1 FFTDKLNDCR
11 RYHTE
16 CRQGDSTLPTRLL
29 YIGSSDGNAIRLVE
43 SDEILSYRPLY
54 AAVSHRWVRDPTWM
68 LRTLNQNYKDHLQ
81 SISLVKC
88 PGVLQD
94 AVRVTRALGVDYL
107 WMDTLCLIQDSSTD
121 KAKEIGKMGDYYRN
135 AYFTIA
141 ASSSKTTLVPFTNRR
156 DPYYKPHLFP
166 FGKNGN
172 SAVHARRLGVEGFLA
187 KRGWIWQESALS
199 VRMLNFAPSE
209 LIWECRQEVESECG
223 YEPKPFP
230 SLGLAQK
237 YLDIGEEP
245 FKLWQDLVQ
254 TYSTRTFGDFTDF
267 LPGISGLAKRIQD
280 QTGSAYHA
288 GMWKM
293 DMVPSLLWEVTRGFD
308 RVKEPRPTVPEP
320 SVECKAP
327 SWSWAS
333 VEGRIRTS
341 DTDIR
346 NSCRPAGY
354 SPSLGGSGVDGSF
367 SNMTPDI
374 PEPEVE
380 GLEQLTPNSSF
391 GKVAGGLLIIKGRLI
406 PVRLTYSRGRDGIWT
421 YQLMLPGEHD
431 SGIGFSPDTELEPFP
446 RWSQAQNRTVRR
458 TNEILTTGFSV
469 TVHCLRIATWPG
481 APNQRLTDDGLVLGR
496 SEDNNNY
503 FKRIGY
509 FSFENSSHF
518 DYVLPQSVTIS

>member
-1 FFTDKLNDCR
+1 
-11 RYHTE
+11 
-16 CRQGDSTLPTRLL
+16 PTRLL

-43 SDEILSYRPLY
+43 SDEILNYRPLY

-166 FGKNGN
+166 KLTMTN
-172 SAVHARRLGVEGFLA
+172 SQ
-187 KRGWIWQESALS
+187 GWIWQESALS

-333 VEGRIRTS
+333 VEGRIR
-341 DTDIR
+341 
-346 NSCRPAGY
+346 
-354 SPSLGGSGVDGSF
+354 
-367 SNMTPDI
+367 
-374 PEPEVE
+374 
-380 GLEQLTPNSSF
+380 
-391 GKVAGGLLIIKGRLI
+391 
-406 PVRLTYSRGRDGIWT
+406 
-421 YQLMLPGEHD
+421 
-431 SGIGFSPDTELEPFP
+431 
-446 RWSQAQNRTVRR
+446 
-458 TNEILTTGFSV
+458 
-469 TVHCLRIATWPG
+469 
-481 APNQRLTDDGLVLGR
+481 
-496 SEDNNNY
+496 
-503 FKRIGY
+503 
-509 FSFENSSHF
+509 
-518 DYVLPQSVTIS
+518 

>member
-1 FFTDKLNDCR
+1 MRTGETIPGWPSLGILKDPEEELDESFQFFTDKLNDCR

-187 KRGWIWQESALS
+187 KR
-199 VRMLNFAPSE
+199 VRLVYIQHKQRVCKETNNDKFAG
-209 LIWECRQEVESECG
+209 V
-223 YEPKPFP
+223 
-230 SLGLAQK
+230 
-237 YLDIGEEP
+237 DM
-245 FKLWQDLVQ
+245 
-254 TYSTRTFGDFTDF
+254 
-267 LPGISGLAKRIQD
+267 
-280 QTGSAYHA
+280 A
-288 GMWKM
+288 G
-293 DMVPSLLWEVTRGFD
+293 
-308 RVKEPRPTVPEP
+308 
-320 SVECKAP
+320 
-327 SWSWAS
+327 
-333 VEGRIRTS
+333 IRTL
-341 DTDIR
+341 R
-346 NSCRPAGY
+346 
-354 SPSLGGSGVDGSF
+354 
-367 SNMTPDI
+367 SN
-374 PEPEVE
+374 VK
-380 GLEQLTPNSSF
+380 L
-391 GKVAGGLLIIKGRLI
+391 
-406 PVRLTYSRGRDGIWT
+406 
-421 YQLMLPGEHD
+421 
-431 SGIGFSPDTELEPFP
+431 
-446 RWSQAQNRTVRR
+446 
-458 TNEILTTGFSV
+458 
-469 TVHCLRIATWPG
+469 C
-481 APNQRLTDDGLVLGR
+481 
-496 SEDNNNY
+496 
-503 FKRIGY
+503 
-509 FSFENSSHF
+509 
-518 DYVLPQSVTIS
+518 TI